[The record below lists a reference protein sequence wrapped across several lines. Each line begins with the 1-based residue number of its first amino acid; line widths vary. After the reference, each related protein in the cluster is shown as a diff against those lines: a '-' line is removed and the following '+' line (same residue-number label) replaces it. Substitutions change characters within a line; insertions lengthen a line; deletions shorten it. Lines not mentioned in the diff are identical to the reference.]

1 MKIPYTLEKRYFL
14 TIIHTKCEDMNF
26 GNKWNCWETEL
37 INSYKWNLKLII
49 FHIASHILHNLSF
62 TRTWKKQLH
71 MLYVNADIHCLAQSM
86 MMMFLWERK
95 AKLFDVYFRSILPW
109 EKMSTIYFLQQQ
121 KVYKA
126 ISR

>member
-1 MKIPYTLEKRYFL
+1 MLMLIYPLFN
-14 TIIHTKCEDMNF
+14 TKYDDD
-26 GNKWNCWETEL
+26 
-37 INSYKWNLKLII
+37 
-49 FHIASHILHNLSF
+49 
-62 TRTWKKQLH
+62 
-71 MLYVNADIHCLAQSM
+71 V
-86 MMMFLWERK
+86 LWERK